1 MLCEKCKQNKA
12 KFHIVKIVGGEKT
25 TMNLCEECARIYE
38 NIVIEVG
45 KNNSIDSIVTNIFE
59 TIQSQKDLQNKD
71 AEWKCPQCGLSMKD
85 FKESEKLGCNECF
98 SSFEKNLMI
107 IINNLQGNNIHLGKF
122 PKKRGKELKV
132 KNEIVLLKYKL
143 SAKVK
148 TEEFEDAAIIRDEI
162 KALEENVLEGKYH
175 E

>member
-1 MLCEKCKQNKA
+1 MICEKCKQNRA

-38 NIVIEVG
+38 NIVIEVS
-45 KNNSIDSIVTNIFE
+45 KNSSIDNIVSNIFK
-59 TIQSQKDLQNKD
+59 TIQNQKDLQNKD
-71 AEWKCPQCGLSMKD
+71 AEWKCPRCGLSMRD
-85 FKESEKLGCNECF
+85 FKESGKLGCYECYP
-98 SSFEKNLMI
+98 SFNKNLMI
-107 IINNLQGNNIHLGKF
+107 IIDRVQTKNIHVGKF
-122 PKKRGKELKV
+122 PRKRGNELKV

-143 SAKVK
+143 IEKIR

-162 KALEENVLEGKYH
+162 KTLEQSVLGGKDH